1 VSTAGSSLP
10 EPDYP
15 AILSAASHDL
25 RSPLATIYGFA
36 RTIERI
42 APLEGPAAGFLQ
54 HILDAARD
62 LDRGLGHL
70 SLLGRIG
77 DGRFD
82 PTAGPVSTAALVDGV
97 VAAAVAAAGEPAEDG
112 TVLAAQAE
120 AVEALALLAET
131 TARLDPERPAMT
143 VRALADGVELAP
155 VGETIAPLLGA
166 AAGARD
172 LALATALQALR
183 ALGAS
188 LHVVDGAA
196 RVTFPPA

>member
-1 VSTAGSSLP
+1 VSNPGSSLP

-54 HILDAARD
+54 HILEGARD

-82 PTAGPVSTAALVDGV
+82 PTAGPVDTSALAHGV
-97 VAAAVAAAGEPAEDG
+97 VTAGAAEAGGPAEAG
-112 TVLAAQAE
+112 TVLAAHAE
-120 AVEALALLAET
+120 AVEALALLAEAV
-131 TARLDPERPAMT
+131 ARLDPERATMT
-143 VRALADGVELAP
+143 VRAVADGVELAP
-155 VGETIAPLLGA
+155 VGETVAPLLGA
-166 AAGARD
+166 AADARD

-188 LHVVDGAA
+188 LHVDGGAA
-196 RVTFPPA
+196 RVTFPAD